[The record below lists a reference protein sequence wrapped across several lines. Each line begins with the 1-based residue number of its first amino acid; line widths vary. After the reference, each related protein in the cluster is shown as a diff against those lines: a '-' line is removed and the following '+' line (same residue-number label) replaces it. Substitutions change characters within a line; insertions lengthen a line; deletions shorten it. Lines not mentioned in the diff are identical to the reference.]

1 MQVCFLHQEN
11 PLEEGMANHFSILT
25 WRLLWTEELG
35 GLQKAPKA
43 ANGVVGEI
51 WSSYTVSGNK
61 QIGQTQN
68 I

>member
-1 MQVCFLHQEN
+1 
-11 PLEEGMANHFSILT
+11 MANHFSILT